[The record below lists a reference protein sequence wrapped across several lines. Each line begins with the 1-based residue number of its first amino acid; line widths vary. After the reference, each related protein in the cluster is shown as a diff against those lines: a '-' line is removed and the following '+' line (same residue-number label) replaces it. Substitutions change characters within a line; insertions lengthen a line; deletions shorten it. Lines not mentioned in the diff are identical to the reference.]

1 MLLYQYC
8 WCCWINITNDAA
20 SILLMML
27 HQYCYY
33 GCTNIATAAAAISIF
48 NYLSSSNSNI
58 YAVAIATCQCCCIN
72 IAGAAESILL
82 MIFSTQSIESVYK
95 NYMKNHRVR
104 FLPILLLIILINTRY
119 VLYQANLILW
129 VNILKFIWSYLFFY
143 FPNFLKF

>member
-1 MLLYQYC
+1 
-8 WCCWINITNDAA
+8 
-20 SILLMML
+20 MML

-104 FLPILLLIILINTRY
+104 LLPILLLIILINTRY
-119 VLYQANLILW
+119 VLYQANLIL
-129 VNILKFIWSYLFFY
+129 
-143 FPNFLKF
+143 